1 MSIIVL
7 YIFKHNNISRKIN
20 TMSYLMKAFICR
32 IGKRQEKGQT
42 LLEYALIITLIVIVI
57 IVAMSALGPQI
68 AALYN
73 KITT

>member
-1 MSIIVL
+1 
-7 YIFKHNNISRKIN
+7 
-20 TMSYLMKAFICR
+20 MKAFICR